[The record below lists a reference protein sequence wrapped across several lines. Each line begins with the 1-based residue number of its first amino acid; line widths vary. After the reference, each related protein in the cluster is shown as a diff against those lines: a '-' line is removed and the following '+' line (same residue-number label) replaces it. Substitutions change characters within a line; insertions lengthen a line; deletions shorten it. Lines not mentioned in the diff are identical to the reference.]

1 MRVLTS
7 LLKPAAYLLLGASAV
22 FGCSAAQALTFNW
35 SASAV
40 PSGSSAFVSGSG
52 SGTFEANLSSGTT
65 TYTMTSISG
74 SWNSDAIIGP
84 GTLAGADN
92 TFDYAG
98 DGTLNVN
105 GAGFAFQTATAE
117 YNLFYGGGGYGAA
130 NNMCDGPFG
139 GGGCVNDGL
148 VTISSVAAVPAPLPI
163 LGIPPVLVYCRKLKK
178 RIKAR
183 RDSSSPA
190 LI

>member
-1 MRVLTS
+1 
-7 LLKPAAYLLLGASAV
+7 
-22 FGCSAAQALTFNW
+22 
-35 SASAV
+35 
-40 PSGSSAFVSGSG
+40 
-52 SGTFEANLSSGTT
+52 
-65 TYTMTSISG
+65 MTSISG
-74 SWNSDAIIGP
+74 FWNSDLIIGP

-117 YNLFYGGGGYGAA
+117 YNLFYGSGGYGAA
-130 NNMCDGPFG
+130 DNVCEGATG
-139 GGGCVNDGL
+139 GGPCVSYGSI
-148 VTISSVAAVPAPLPI
+148 TTSSVAAVPAPLPI

>member
-40 PSGSSAFVSGSG
+40 PSGSSAFVSG